1 MGIKHSKAINI
12 DKIYYFNS
20 LAYLHPKGKGE
31 EGGVVYIILLIV
43 LVRYMCVRR
52 VLYKEYRL

>member
-1 MGIKHSKAINI
+1 MRPAAINK

-20 LAYLHPKGKGE
+20 LAYPHPLRKGKGE